1 MDHNAY
7 SKVNVHEF
15 ELDGGWKVLVGKT
28 DADNDRLSIKVAG
41 PNDLWFH
48 VRGMPG
54 SHVIL
59 KVGSGAVPDRET
71 IKKTAAIAAYYSK
84 AKNAGVV
91 AVSCTQARF
100 VKKPKGA
107 KPGSV
112 TISKETVLKVRPSL
126 PA

>member
-1 MDHNAY
+1 MDHNPH
-7 SKVNVHEF
+7 SKINVHEF
-15 ELDGGWKVLVGKT
+15 DLDGGWKVLVGKT

-59 KVGSGAVPDRET
+59 KVGSGAAPDRET

-84 AKNAGVV
+84 ARNAGIV

-126 PA
+126 PV